1 MFATVNPTTLP
12 TPGIGGHGY
21 SAKSFAMQIPK
32 GFRIFKGPTMASFP
46 YASATAKFD
55 VGYRPSTFS
64 MGGDAR
70 PNPAWTSQRQDVDA
84 RMFSTG
90 FYNHIQPSIA
100 TASLSSNMRTYDTRS
115 GNTLPYY
122 PIYQDPTKDTYIY
135 ERSDTYSLSE
145 IDTPLAASS
154 AFSPALSTDSTTSV
168 KSSELPDRSL
178 SRNNQRAAVPPGGSA
193 SSNPSAI
200 QRQPSS
206 STTSTSNALSIVRV
220 ASSRGSSL
228 QESTINGS
236 LSSAP
241 SAGGRPRTPNYLSQ
255 PPMRPTGQP
264 LATQYTNGFQAAPQ
278 MSRTQSNSWK
288 DYVEESILDQSSETA
303 RLNAT
308 LNARASA
315 RTSMLYAQD
324 EIPEDHTD
332 YQSIPQV
339 PLPPDDVGQYAPVMS
354 SSPDSYFPHVADM
367 GSRRTSPVS
376 PNQARP
382 QPRRTSPQQT
392 HVSPTGPLV
401 PYQPSADRLS
411 QEDEPFIP
419 PLSYDNAASYITAD
433 PGFRASAGSLPGG
446 AQYSRN
452 PAPSTSSVSSGSS
465 NGSGRMSSFP
475 AQLPM
480 PVGQMGSNAF
490 PQNDQ
495 QMYSQNLASGYN
507 NNVQQPTFRPEQDRP
522 LPVPPTVAPTPERGF
537 AFPQSAPS
545 SQRSR
550 SRTPSVSP
558 PPIVPP
564 EGGRARK
571 DSIAVE
577 TVRLMKKK
585 ERPPSTSPP
594 LDEQSRRRPG
604 PGTNPTM
611 PLSTSFSQAPAAP
624 AGAAPQQ
631 PPVRSPTNPSPTWPS
646 NGVSFQVAGNP
657 PTTTQ
662 PTSDI
667 SARQMA
673 STPAPSGPPASRRPL
688 PGPRRMNSDPVP
700 PSVPRIPPPPRR
712 NTGGEHLLQPP
723 ASDADKCVLA
733 RLRVRWNETL
743 ICPSPVKPGDRRK
756 GWFNRRGDQLWTN
769 DGSYKPASP
778 GEEFPV
784 DLDSYP
790 EYGVGWMNESG
801 IRIDMEHRLI
811 PKAPLRSA
819 LKQTQV

>member
-32 GFRIFKGPTMASFP
+32 GFRIFKHPTMTSFP

-70 PNPAWTSQRQDVDA
+70 PNPAWSSQRQDVDA

-145 IDTPLAASS
+145 IDTPPAASS

-178 SRNNQRAAVPPGGSA
+178 SRSSQRAVGPSGGSG

-206 STTSTSNALSIVRV
+206 SATSTSNALSIVRV
-220 ASSRGSSL
+220 ASSRGSS
-228 QESTINGS
+228 QPESTIIS
-236 LSSAP
+236 SHSSAS
-241 SAGGRPRTPNYLSQ
+241 SANERPRTPNYLSQ
-255 PPMRPTGQP
+255 PAMRPTGQP
-264 LATQYTNGFQAAPQ
+264 LGNQYTNGFQVAPQ
-278 MSRTQSNSWK
+278 MARVQSNSWK

-315 RTSMLYAQD
+315 RASMLYAQD
-324 EIPEDHTD
+324 ELPEDHTD

-354 SSPDSYFPHVADM
+354 SSPDSYFPHAADM

-376 PNQARP
+376 PNQPRQ

-392 HVSPTGPLV
+392 HVSPTGSLV

-433 PGFRASAGSLPGG
+433 PGLRASAASLPGG

-465 NGSGRMSSFP
+465 SGSGRMSSFP
-475 AQLPM
+475 AQPPM
-480 PVGQMGSNAF
+480 PVGQTGSNVF

-495 QMYSQNLASGYN
+495 QRYSQNLASGYN
-507 NNVQQPTFRPEQDRP
+507 NVQQSTFRPEQERP
-522 LPVPPTVAPTPERGF
+522 LPVPPTVAPIPERGF
-537 AFPQSAPS
+537 AFPQSAS
-545 SQRSR
+545 SSHRSR

-558 PPIVPP
+558 PPVVPP
-564 EGGRARK
+564 EGGRVRK

-604 PGTNPTM
+604 PGSNPAM
-611 PLSTSFSQAPAAP
+611 PLSTNLSQAAASAA
-624 AGAAPQQ
+624 AGVVSQQ
-631 PPVRSPTNPSPTWPS
+631 PLVRSPTNPPPTWPS
-646 NGVSFQVAGNP
+646 NGISFQVTGIP
-657 PTTTQ
+657 PPTTQ
-662 PTSDI
+662 PTGDA

-673 STPAPSGPPASRRPL
+673 NTLVPTGTQASRRPL

-700 PSVPRIPPPPRR
+700 PSAPRIPPPPRR
-712 NTGGEHLLQPP
+712 NTGGEQLLQP
-723 ASDADKCVLA
+723 DADKCVLA

-743 ICPSPVKPGDRRK
+743 ICPSPIKPGDRRK

-778 GEEFPV
+778 GEEYPV

-790 EYGVGWMNESG
+790 EYGIGWMNESG

-819 LKQTQV
+819 LKQTQPQV

>member
-1 MFATVNPTTLP
+1 
-12 TPGIGGHGY
+12 
-21 SAKSFAMQIPK
+21 MQIPK
-32 GFRIFKGPTMASFP
+32 GFRIFKAPTMTSFP

-70 PNPAWTSQRQDVDA
+70 PNPAWASQRQDVDA

-145 IDTPLAASS
+145 IDTPPAASS

-168 KSSELPDRSL
+168 KSSDLPDRSL
-178 SRNNQRAAVPPGGSA
+178 SRSSQRAIGPSGGSS
-193 SSNPSAI
+193 SSNPPAI

-206 STTSTSNALSIVRV
+206 SATSTSNALSIVRV

-228 QESTINGS
+228 AESTINGS
-236 LSSAP
+236 LSSAL
-241 SAGGRPRTPNYLSQ
+241 STNGRPRTPVYPSQ
-255 PPMRPTGQP
+255 PPMRPTGQS
-264 LATQYTNGFQAAPQ
+264 LANQYTNGFQAAPQ
-278 MSRTQSNSWK
+278 MARAQSNSWK

-315 RTSMLYAQD
+315 RASMLYSQD
-324 EIPEDHTD
+324 EMPEDHAD

-339 PLPPDDVGQYAPVMS
+339 PLPPDDAGQYAPVMS
-354 SSPDSYFPHVADM
+354 SSPDSYLPYGGDM

-376 PNQARP
+376 PNQARQ

-401 PYQPSADRLS
+401 PYQPSSDRLS

-433 PGFRASAGSLPGG
+433 PGTRASAASLPGG

-452 PAPSTSSVSSGSS
+452 AAPSTSSVSSGSS
-465 NGSGRMSSFP
+465 NGSGRVSSFP
-475 AQLPM
+475 AQPPM
-480 PVGQMGSNAF
+480 PVGPMGVNAF
-490 PQNDQ
+490 SQNDQ
-495 QMYSQNLASGYN
+495 QRYSQNLASGYN
-507 NNVQQPTFRPEQDRP
+507 NNVQQSAFRPEQERP
-522 LPVPPTVAPTPERGF
+522 LPVPPTVAPSPERGF
-537 AFPQSAPS
+537 AFPQRAGS

-558 PPIVPP
+558 PPIIAP
-564 EGGRARK
+564 EGGRVRK

-585 ERPPSTSPP
+585 ERPPSASPP
-594 LDEQSRRRPG
+594 LDEQNRRRPG
-604 PGTNPTM
+604 PGSNLAM
-611 PLSTSFSQAPAAP
+611 PLPTNSSQPPAAA
-624 AGAAPQQ
+624 AGIVSQ
-631 PPVRSPTNPSPTWPS
+631 PPVQSPTNPPPNWPS
-646 NGVSFQVAGNP
+646 SGGSFQLAGP
-657 PTTTQ
+657 APQ
-662 PTSDI
+662 PAGDV
-667 SARQMA
+667 SARQMG
-673 STPAPSGPPASRRPL
+673 STPAPNGASAPRRPL

-700 PSVPRIPPPPRR
+700 PAAPRIPAPQRR
-712 NTGGEHLLQPP
+712 YTEGDQLPQPS
-723 ASDADKCVLA
+723 ASDAEKCVLA
-733 RLRVRWNETL
+733 RLRVRWTEAL
-743 ICPSPVKPGDRRK
+743 ICPSPIKPGDRRK
-756 GWFNRRGDQLWTN
+756 GWFNRRG
-769 DGSYKPASP
+769 Y
-778 GEEFPV
+778 V
-784 DLDSYP
+784 
-790 EYGVGWMNESG
+790 
-801 IRIDMEHRLI
+801 IH
-811 PKAPLRSA
+811 RSA
-819 LKQTQV
+819 LSHLVPAHPLCLSFTATSFGRMMVRINPPLLARNIQ